1 MNGNIQIQLSMCE
14 CVKRGKCYEGKE
26 TEEKE
31 KEQQF
36 PVEFEVSEK
45 K

>member
-1 MNGNIQIQLSMCE
+1 MNGNIQIQLLMCE
-14 CVKRGKCYEGKE
+14 SVKRGKCYEGKD
-26 TEEKE
+26 TEE

-36 PVEFEVSEK
+36 PVDFEVSEK

>member
-1 MNGNIQIQLSMCE
+1 MCE
-14 CVKRGKCYEGKE
+14 CVKRKRGKCYEGKE

-31 KEQQF
+31 QQF
-36 PVEFEVSEK
+36 PVDFEVSEK